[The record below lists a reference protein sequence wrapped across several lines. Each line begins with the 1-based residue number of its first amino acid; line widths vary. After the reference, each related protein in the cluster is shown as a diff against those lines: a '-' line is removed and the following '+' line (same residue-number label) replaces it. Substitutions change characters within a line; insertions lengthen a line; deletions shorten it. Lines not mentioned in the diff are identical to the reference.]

1 MSEAN
6 SSLPH
11 LLADDDEIRRYGGL
25 LDSLGIGLEV
35 FAADASIRH
44 RNAIG
49 NELCGDP
56 GQNMGQIW
64 CEMDGQRVARDNHP
78 LTQVMQTSR
87 PVFDRMLI
95 LIRSGRPRISV
106 RVNAL
111 PVFSDKGRMDR
122 ILLILARQP
131 EDRSEQFSI
140 HDPLTGV
147 FSQNH
152 AIFLL
157 DNEIHRARRY
167 GTPFSLAVIAVDQ
180 QRAFYRSNGSALA
193 DELFASVG
201 KLLGK
206 SMREIDIAGRIGI
219 AEFLIILPNVALK
232 DAMIGL
238 ERLRLLVETQEFLP
252 DAVKATISG
261 GVTEYTGENSAPLIE
276 QCRSL
281 LENAKDSGGN
291 RFCVDLGVI

>member
-44 RNAIG
+44 RNAIA
-49 NELCGDP
+49 NELCKDL
-56 GQNMGQIW
+56 GQNTGRIW
-64 CEMDGQRVARDNHP
+64 REIDGQPVAEDNDP
-78 LTQVMQTSR
+78 LTQVIQTFR

-95 LIRSGRPRISV
+95 LIRTGKSRITV

-111 PVFSDKGRMDR
+111 PVFSENGRMDR

-131 EDRSEQFSI
+131 EDTSEQFSI
-140 HDPLTGV
+140 RDPLTGV
-147 FSQNH
+147 FNQNH

-167 GTPFSLAVIAVDQ
+167 GTQFSLAVIAIDQ
-180 QRAFYRSNGSALA
+180 QRAFCQSNSSTFG
-193 DELFASVG
+193 DELVASVG
-201 KLLGK
+201 KLLGR
-206 SMREIDIAGRIGI
+206 SMREIDIAGRIGVT
-219 AEFLIILPNVALK
+219 EFLIILPNVALK

-238 ERLRLLVETQEFLP
+238 ERLRLLVETQEFMP

-261 GVTEYTGENSAPLIE
+261 GVTEYTGENSAPLIAH
-276 QCRSL
+276 CRSL